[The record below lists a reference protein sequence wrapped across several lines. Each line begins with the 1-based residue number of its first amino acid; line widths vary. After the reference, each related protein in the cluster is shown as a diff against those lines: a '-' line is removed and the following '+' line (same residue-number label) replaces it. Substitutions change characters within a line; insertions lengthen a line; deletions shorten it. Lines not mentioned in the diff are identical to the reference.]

1 METLAYPELF
11 ALQDQVLS
19 TVFSVETSFY
29 LTGGTCLHRFHYQ
42 RRHSVDLDLFTNDPA
57 LFREDVRTVQEALS
71 SASLS
76 HTPQVDS
83 RDFVRLWIQ
92 PGLQLDL
99 VNDRVYRHGKSVL
112 SPQGMVLDNEVN
124 ICANKLCAILGRDDP
139 KDMFDLY
146 TVFEHG
152 RIDWGTAM
160 DAAARK
166 CVLDPEILELRL
178 SSFPLELLDLLALPE
193 PGALH
198 EMKQGY
204 PRMVEHL
211 LSRTL
216 PSTS

>member
-1 METLAYPELF
+1 
-11 ALQDQVLS
+11 
-19 TVFSVETSFY
+19 
-29 LTGGTCLHRFHYQ
+29 
-42 RRHSVDLDLFTNDPA
+42 
-57 LFREDVRTVQEALS
+57 
-71 SASLS
+71 
-76 HTPQVDS
+76 
-83 RDFVRLWIQ
+83 
-92 PGLQLDL
+92 
-99 VNDRVYRHGKSVL
+99 
-112 SPQGMVLDNEVN
+112 
-124 ICANKLCAILGRDDP
+124 
-139 KDMFDLY
+139 
-146 TVFEHG
+146 
-152 RIDWGTAM
+152 M

>member
-42 RRHSVDLDLFTNDPA
+42 RRHSIDLDFFTNDPA
-57 LFREDVRTVQEALS
+57 LFRDDVRTVGETLAD
-71 SASLS
+71 ASLS

-99 VNDRVYRHGKSVL
+99 VNDRVYRYGKSVL
-112 SPQGMVLDNEVN
+112 SPQGVVLDNEVN

-139 KDMFDLY
+139 KDVFDLY

-152 RIDWGTAM
+152 RIDWETVMA
-160 DAAARK
+160 AAARK
-166 CVLDPEILELRL
+166 CVLDPEVLELRL
-178 SSFPLELLDLLALPE
+178 SSFPLDLLDLLALPE
-193 PGALH
+193 PGALR

-204 PRMVEHL
+204 PRMVGYL
-211 LSRTL
+211 LSKTI
-216 PSTS
+216 PPTA